1 MKAISLK
8 SITKDVEVL
17 ISNELIR
24 KKYILT
30 EKLSDEKY
38 KKEINM
44 LKEELKSKDF
54 IIKDLL
60 QTLKQSQ
67 SQFNPFD
74 HTCLFLKL
82 S

>member
-24 KKYILT
+24 NKYILT

-44 LKEELKSKDF
+44 LKELKSKDF

>member
-44 LKEELKSKDF
+44 LKELKSKDF

>member
-24 KKYILT
+24 NKYILT